1 MKYSIIKRNSV
12 ITKRSRIL
20 ILIGSRICED
30 KLTRM
35 VSFGLAKCKERI
47 LRQFENL
54 ENYKDLDER
63 SLERDR
69 VAKRRPSIQILLIT
83 GLRN

>member
-1 MKYSIIKRNSV
+1 
-12 ITKRSRIL
+12 
-20 ILIGSRICED
+20 
-30 KLTRM
+30 M